1 MSTRWRCSDI
11 HEFGKGRTEI
21 EWMNER
27 RKPHTHTLTTTK
39 WSQHFHGHSYLEK
52 RVHCLQKWEKAI
64 ELFALFQNRW
74 SLYSYCMDDGF
85 IVDPRESEESTHC
98 KVLLW
103 NSFTLWNGSLVY
115 PYSIILNDVCPHG
128 HLHFLTSL
136 QLASFCYLSPKNFGL
151 EVFTIAL
158 LSTSNCIYIYI
169 HCFNSYWS
177 LVRWIPSSQI
187 NKTCT
192 CMPQSVL
199 FGYVGEG
206 GGQFGG
212 FMTWAFWS

>member
-1 MSTRWRCSDI
+1 VSTRWRCSDI

-27 RKPHTHTLTTTK
+27 RKPHTHTNNNNKMKPKLSWTFLPRK
-39 WSQHFHGHSYLEK
+39 KGPLSSK
-52 RVHCLQKWEKAI
+52 VRKSNRA
-64 ELFALFQNRW
+64 FALFQNRW

-169 HCFNSYWS
+169 Y
-177 LVRWIPSSQI
+177 IYI
-187 NKTCT
+187 
-192 CMPQSVL
+192 VL
-199 FGYVGEG
+199 TPIE
-206 GGQFGG
+206 
-212 FMTWAFWS
+212 A

>member
-1 MSTRWRCSDI
+1 MNL
-11 HEFGKGRTEI
+11 GKGGERLS
-21 EWMNER
+21 EWTKEGNHTHT
-27 RKPHTHTLTTTK
+27 HTHTLTTTK

-85 IVDPRESEESTHC
+85 IVDPRESKESTHC

-103 NSFTLWNGSLVY
+103 NLAGGAQQTDIIHSFTSWNGSLVY
-115 PYSIILNDVCPHG
+115 PYFIILNDVCPHG

-151 EVFTIAL
+151 EVFTIDL
-158 LSTSNCIYIYI
+158 LSTSN
-169 HCFNSYWS
+169 CFNSYWS
-177 LVRWIPSSQI
+177 LVRWIPNSQI
-187 NKTCT
+187 NNTCT

-212 FMTWAFWS
+212 FVTWAFWS